1 MFFFGI
7 IDSIK
12 MRFGQ
17 ILVTICNLFLYL
29 LCGVETTFRS
39 FYNFDKIAISC
50 NLLISSNRS
59 VKAFKNGPSKICG
72 RQILKNLKWYSL
84 PRRPYHFKFFNGCLP
99 QVLLGPF
106 LNILTQ
112 MIITFLIVPVNTFK
126 SKKPEIRHIVFW
138 IITIGY

>member
-1 MFFFGI
+1 
-7 IDSIK
+7 

-39 FYNFDKIAISC
+39 FYNFDKMTISC

-72 RQILKNLKWYSL
+72 RQILKNLK
-84 PRRPYHFKFFNGCLP
+84 
-99 QVLLGPF
+99 
-106 LNILTQ
+106 
-112 MIITFLIVPVNTFK
+112 
-126 SKKPEIRHIVFW
+126 
-138 IITIGY
+138 